1 MVSKKRLY
9 RNMSI
14 ISFTMV
20 FVLTLNLIIPL
31 FTQAEENDERITME
45 FSVNTENNTIE
56 VNGKIPSN
64 YNGYELYW
72 ANKKYDKEKPQNPND
87 NAKYLEDTIKWFEDE
102 SNKIKSATTVEGN
115 VIIKNSVTYKAGNLY
130 SVLCIAHG
138 PQNIIM
144 MSIANYTS
152 TVPVE
157 KKSEPIKVEL
167 NNEDKKIS
175 IHAYDDTAKITTI
188 KIKKSDTAL
197 KVEDFKEDGIVV
209 NGFNQSND
217 VKATTSV
224 EDYGVYYIYVENEQG
239 SKCVEPIVIKSSVK
253 AEENDISVE
262 LYRITDENY
271 GDLAI
276 KTTSKTG
283 KISGIKYF
291 ISDTPI
297 DVKDEQN
304 RNKIKQSGTSMKVD
318 GNKTEEIVKS
328 DSEIKDDKYIV
339 IFVQSTDGSYNYEYW
354 SAPGTIGNLNKVEIA
369 PWENA
374 PITEENKNVEEQ
386 KAEEP
391 KKEENKTAE
400 EQKVEEPK
408 IEENKTAEEQKV
420 EEPKI
425 EENKTAEEQKVEE
438 PKKEEN
444 KTAEEQKVEELKNAE
459 KEKAEITKNDIEK
472 YLKLQAEVNATA
484 KGINTEK
491 TGNNENKEKAESTEK
506 SKNDNIIDKKE
517 DNNQVT
523 TYVSGNSNKN
533 VLPQTGSNDSWIFV
547 GIIVFSI
554 TGICGLVK
562 SRKE

>member
-339 IFVQSTDGSYNYEYW
+339 IFVQSTDGNYNYEYW

-400 EQKVEEPK
+400 EQKVEEPE
-408 IEENKTAEEQKV
+408 I
-420 EEPKI
+420 
-425 EENKTAEEQKVEE
+425 
-438 PKKEEN
+438 EEN

-459 KEKAEITKNDIEK
+459 NEKSEITKNDIEK

-484 KGINTEK
+484 KGINTEN
-491 TGNNENKEKAESTEK
+491 TENTENNENKEKAESTEK
-506 SKNDNIIDKKE
+506 SKNGNTIATKE
-517 DNNQVT
+517 DNNQIT

-547 GIIVFSI
+547 GIIMFSI
-554 TGICGLVK
+554 TGICGLIK